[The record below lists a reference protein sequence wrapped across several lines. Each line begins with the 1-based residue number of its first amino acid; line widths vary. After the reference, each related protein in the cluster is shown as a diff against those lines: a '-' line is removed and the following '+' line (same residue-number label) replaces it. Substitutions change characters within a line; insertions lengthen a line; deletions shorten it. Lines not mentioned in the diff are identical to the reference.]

1 MKVIILCIFASNN
14 KISDMPIIDFIRKK
28 TVSRV
33 ATNTMLMLRR
43 KDNRSPLHLRR
54 TQRRH
59 IPDIQ
64 QRQPLP

>member
-33 ATNTMLMLRR
+33 ATNTILMLRR

>member
-59 IPDIQ
+59 IPDI
-64 QRQPLP
+64 